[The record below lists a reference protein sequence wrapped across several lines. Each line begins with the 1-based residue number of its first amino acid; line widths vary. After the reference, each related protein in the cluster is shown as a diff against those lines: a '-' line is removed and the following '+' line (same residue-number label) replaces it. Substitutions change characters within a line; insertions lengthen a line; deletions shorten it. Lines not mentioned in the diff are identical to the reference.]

1 MKGLMVKDLLLMKN
15 QVRTLLLLVLCGA
28 VMSISFEPQAVIFY
42 LTVMGGMVAVGTLSF
57 DEADK
62 GYSYL
67 LTLPVTRKGYV
78 REKYLFTALWTAG
91 CAVIGAAVC
100 LLLSLA
106 AGKPV
111 SLEDICLSLLFA
123 LLGVSLMTGLMI
135 PFRLKYGSEKGRTV
149 LYAVMILFA
158 VGFILLQRMSG
169 SQMPAWTADLN
180 RPVSLAVLLLVCSL
194 LFLFSERVSE
204 GIMTKKEF

>member
-28 VMSISFEPQAVIFY
+28 VMSIYFVPQAVIFY
-42 LTVMGGMVAVGTLSF
+42 LTVMGGTVAVGTLSF

-62 GYSYL
+62 GFSYL
-67 LTLPVTRKGYV
+67 LTLPVTRKGYA
-78 REKYLFTALWTAG
+78 REKYLFTTLWTAG
-91 CAVIGAAVC
+91 CALIGAAVC

-111 SLEDICLSLLFA
+111 SLEEICLSWLFS

-135 PFRLKYGSEKGRTV
+135 PFRLKYGSEKGR
-149 LYAVMILFA
+149 MILFA
-158 VGFILLQRMSG
+158 VVFILLRRMSG
-169 SQMPAWTADLN
+169 TEMPAWAAGLN
-180 RPVSLAVLLLVCSL
+180 RPVSLVVLLFACIL
-194 LFLFSERVSE
+194 LFLLSERVSE